1 VDFTTTIVLFEE
13 RNNMTLDPSFV
24 EELHSAVEDIAPEM
38 AEAKESVEAVP
49 AAPAES
55 ISEPENETVASESSD
70 ATVEVPKV
78 IETVGTVS
86 DYAIERAVRAG
97 LTFAE
102 ARAFSTE
109 SALLSMVG
117 KFEAA
122 HEKTQEKAVVVSDD
136 DPLASIQKLDPD
148 VYEPE
153 VVKMYEN
160 LVEIIRKQDEA
171 IKAVRSNQEQAV
183 RATQESIANDVEKW
197 FDDRVSKLGD
207 DFTESLGSGAYR
219 SLKQGSAQ
227 LQKRDALA
235 DQVAVLNAGYKASGR
250 QPPSRDELFDAA
262 AQLVL
267 RGDYQKAHEKRLS
280 SELASRAKQHINRV
294 GGQKGKVVS
303 DPADD
308 IASILDAK
316 YCKK

>member
-1 VDFTTTIVLFEE
+1 
-13 RNNMTLDPSFV
+13 MTLNPEFV
-24 EELHSAVEDIAPEM
+24 TELHSAIDDSIP
-38 AEAKESVEAVP
+38 EAKEL
-49 AAPAES
+49 ES
-55 ISEPENETVASESSD
+55 SETEVLESD
-70 ATVEVPKV
+70 ATSEVEPKEDVAEESEGTDSEVIAEVPAV

-102 ARAFSTE
+102 ARAFPIE
-109 SALLSMVG
+109 SALLKLVDKM
-117 KFEAA
+117 EAA
-122 HEKTQEKAVVVSDD
+122 HENANEKAHEKVAAVVED

-160 LVEIIRKQDEA
+160 LVEIIRKQNAA
-171 IKAVRSNQEQAV
+171 IKEVRSSQEQTV

-197 FDDRVSKLGD
+197 FDERVSKLGD

-267 RGDYQKAHEKRLS
+267 KGDYQKAHEKRLA

-294 GGQKGKVVS
+294 GGQKGKAASTPV
-303 DPADD
+303 DD
-308 IASILDAK
+308 IAAALDAK
-316 YCKK
+316 YFKK